1 MRTTGTVLLLMA
13 LAVAAVDIA
22 SHGAL
27 RDVGSWWF
35 QLHRNSLQLLQ
46 PALERHVAVWLWD
59 PVMLT
64 VLQWPLAVVLGAS
77 GLMLRL
83 LSGRRRR

>member
-1 MRTTGTVLLLMA
+1 MRTAGVVLVLLAIL
-13 LAVAAVDIA
+13 VAAADFA
-22 SHGAL
+22 LHGAL

-64 VLQWPLAVVLGAS
+64 VLQWPLAAVLGTAGVVLRV
-77 GLMLRL
+77 L
-83 LSGRRRR
+83 GR